1 MIQHCLGGSFL
12 ENTPFCKGMSA
23 VLPYSGTLV
32 RISDCIYPGSD
43 AEFPVC
49 HCSCPCVYYHINS
62 MQLDFTGMLLP
73 YYPHIVP
80 APFRQVKSKEI
91 HPLLQ
96 SSLELRVSY
105 HQYWL
110 CVEAFFFFVRIGMGL
125 LNEFWRSVWTWLLNE
140 EEYLS

>member
-12 ENTPFCKGMSA
+12 ENTPFCKGMLA

-49 HCSCPCVYYHINS
+49 QCSCPCVYYHINS

-80 APFRQVKSKEI
+80 APF
-91 HPLLQ
+91 
-96 SSLELRVSY
+96 
-105 HQYWL
+105 
-110 CVEAFFFFVRIGMGL
+110 G
-125 LNEFWRSVWTWLLNE
+125 
-140 EEYLS
+140 